1 MPGAKHIDQYTENK
15 IIMVSKLEYG
25 LLNIPLLLLT
35 VDTVLPPIL
44 LKEKVLWLVI
54 VNPTNIAIESSM
66 KSPTSQLTIKETIED
81 GFKNMSK
88 QC

>member
-44 LKEKVLWLVI
+44 LKEKVL
-54 VNPTNIAIESSM
+54 
-66 KSPTSQLTIKETIED
+66 
-81 GFKNMSK
+81 
-88 QC
+88 